1 MLCQVAACAVLPYDA
16 AIPLRSFTTAHN
28 IEFRKATVIGIDFN
42 TQQVTT
48 DADPIP
54 YDYLVVALGST
65 TNFFGNRLAE
75 EHATPLKSLE
85 DGIAVR
91 NCVIDPLEEA
101 SRVTD
106 PDKRRMLLTF
116 VIVGGGATGVETAG
130 AMGQVVK
137 HVVPNNYP
145 AINPEDCR
153 VVLIE
158 SEPKL
163 LGHMSGKMA
172 EIALRDLRQAGVEVW
187 LNAAAKSFSGEE
199 VVIEDGRRVKAG
211 TVLWTTGVRAP
222 DVVRQLEVI
231 HAHAGGI
238 AVNEYLQLPT
248 YPNVFAAGDNASIQ
262 NRVPVPLLAA
272 SAMQEG
278 NCCRHKPGAAA
289 PRQTVGF
296 VPLPKSR
303 QRDLVRARFWSRRN
317 WRKGDRRLCRLA
329 GVARRAYRTTHQ
341 SAQQSHD
348 CFGLVE
354 SLVLRRRHCP
364 V

>member
-1 MLCQVAACAVLPYDA
+1 MKRSTVAALGAGLLSAYLGRRVYKRTRGSSCPVSPSGARIVILGAGFAGLSVASRVARSLGPGTRISLVGQRNYHLFTPMLYQVAACAVLPYDA

-28 IEFRKATVIGIDFN
+28 IEFRKATVIGIDFH

-48 DADPIP
+48 DAGLIP

-91 NCVIDPLEEA
+91 NRVIDTLEAA

-116 VIVGGGATGVETAG
+116 VIVNGGATGVETAG
-130 AMGQVVK
+130 AVGQVVK
-137 HVVPNNYP
+137 NVVPKNYP

-163 LGHMSGKMA
+163 LDHMSSKMA

-187 LNAAAKSFSGEE
+187 L
-199 VVIEDGRRVKAG
+199 
-211 TVLWTTGVRAP
+211 
-222 DVVRQLEVI
+222 
-231 HAHAGGI
+231 
-238 AVNEYLQLPT
+238 
-248 YPNVFAAGDNASIQ
+248 
-262 NRVPVPLLAA
+262 
-272 SAMQEG
+272 
-278 NCCRHKPGAAA
+278 
-289 PRQTVGF
+289 
-296 VPLPKSR
+296 
-303 QRDLVRARFWSRRN
+303 
-317 WRKGDRRLCRLA
+317 
-329 GVARRAYRTTHQ
+329 
-341 SAQQSHD
+341 
-348 CFGLVE
+348 
-354 SLVLRRRHCP
+354 
-364 V
+364 